1 VKLQQPP
8 QGGTLVQILD
18 FLKDYWVL
26 VAVGILAI
34 FLIRIFFRA
43 LFKIA
48 SVALVIGLVLIFVFH
63 YSPQQVLH
71 IGNQA
76 TGVAADTFN
85 ATVKPIL
92 EQELKTATYHFN
104 PDGTYTV
111 QTQHLVIKGKK
122 GDPNA
127 TVSYAG
133 HDFTVN
139 INDLGDLVQQHIQQ
153 GQ

>member
-1 VKLQQPP
+1 
-8 QGGTLVQILD
+8 VQILD

-26 VAVGILAI
+26 VAVGILAVI
-34 FLIRIFFRA
+34 LIRVFFQA

-63 YSPQQVLH
+63 YSPQQVIH
-71 IGNQA
+71 MGGQA
-76 TGVAADTFN
+76 TSVASDAFN

-92 EQELKTATYHFN
+92 EQELKTAKYHFN

-111 QTQHLVIKGKK
+111 QTDHLTIKGKK

-133 HDFTVN
+133 HDFNVN
-139 INDLGDLVQQHIQQ
+139 INDLGNIVQQHIQQ